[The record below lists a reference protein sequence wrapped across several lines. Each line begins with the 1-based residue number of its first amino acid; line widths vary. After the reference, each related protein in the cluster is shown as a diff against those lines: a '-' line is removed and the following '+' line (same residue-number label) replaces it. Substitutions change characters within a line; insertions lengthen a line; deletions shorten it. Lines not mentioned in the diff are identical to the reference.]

1 LFAFLV
7 LSTLVFVVALT
18 SPARAECPEGMISYW
33 KLDETSGAIYDDYY
47 YVNDGVCAAACPTP
61 TIGKDWRRTSVQW
74 KHHGNRC
81 AGRFLL

>member
-1 LFAFLV
+1 MSRHTVLIRLFAFLV

-18 SPARAECPEGMISYW
+18 SPARAECPEGMISCW

-61 TIGKDWRRTSVQW
+61 TIGRI
-74 KHHGNRC
+74 G
-81 AGRFLL
+81 GG